1 MAQDLICGRQAA
13 KALDQALRDPAGHP
27 PAIQMVYISNSFPA
41 KLKKDLSALLGKGPV
56 QTMSGAELSKM
67 TDLRHQGIVVR
78 LKAPLRSGGLET
90 KETGLKTALSE
101 KPGLYIMLDRI
112 QDEQNLGSI
121 ARSAEALGVQ
131 GLIITGKGARPG
143 SVAAR
148 VSAGATMLLPIFETS
163 SQSVV
168 KTAKSL
174 NYWLLGADYDPVQET
189 PGRPARMAN
198 TSASALARDAERQD
212 KNNTDGQSGRIEAR
226 SDRTHSADAKGDSQA
241 SQEGSLDCWNLE
253 RLPSS
258 DRFILVIGSEG
269 DGLKS
274 LLLDQCDYKIH
285 IPLRGRTASLN
296 AGVAAAILTDRL
308 MQFLLGQK

>member
-13 KALDQALRDPAGHP
+13 KALDQAIRNPEGNP
-27 PAIQMVYISNSFPA
+27 PAIQMVYISDSFPA

-56 QTMSGAELSKM
+56 QTVSGAELSKM
-67 TDLRHQGIVVR
+67 TDLRHQGIVIR
-78 LKAPLRSGGLET
+78 LKAPLKSGGLET
-90 KETGLKTALSE
+90 KETGLKTALAE

-121 ARSAEALGVQ
+121 ARSAEALGVR

-168 KTAKSL
+168 KTARSL
-174 NYWLLGADYDPVQET
+174 NYWLLGADYDP
-189 PGRPARMAN
+189 
-198 TSASALARDAERQD
+198 
-212 KNNTDGQSGRIEAR
+212 
-226 SDRTHSADAKGDSQA
+226 
-241 SQEGSLDCWNLE
+241 SQEEGESISTAETSGAQSSVQRTGATDTASLDCWSLDK
-253 RLPSS
+253 LPSS

-274 LLLDQCDYKIH
+274 SLLEQCDYKIH

-308 MQFLLGQK
+308 MQFLLRQK